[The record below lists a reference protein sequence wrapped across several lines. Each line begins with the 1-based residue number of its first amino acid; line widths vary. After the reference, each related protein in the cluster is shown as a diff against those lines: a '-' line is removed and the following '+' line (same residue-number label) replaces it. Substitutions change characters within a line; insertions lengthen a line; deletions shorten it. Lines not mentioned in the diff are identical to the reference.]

1 MSAERASYAVFLSY
15 AREDVEIA
23 RRIYNWLNG
32 TAGLNVW
39 MDEVSLPPGKPISA
53 AISLGI
59 PQCRNFLALI
69 SAKAVSSR
77 WCPGEW
83 KAALRHQERTEGFE
97 LISLRID
104 ETDMPVELDGS
115 RYLEAPGG
123 RLTIQDSA
131 QLLATI
137 TDAKYDHRT
146 RPRND
151 IYLARPWSGPSG
163 IGLAEFVTQKASEF
177 GFRLIQDA
185 KDQKHYDEATRV
197 RTIMESC
204 GGLVAVVPNRGNG
217 ETSKYILR
225 EISLAQELGLAVL
238 VVADSG
244 VAAAHQTCIGGS
256 ELADNIMS
264 QKIAARALT
273 VDQEHFADPDFAI
286 ALQSRLEDFAENWQQ
301 PKRPHQMF
309 LAASLN
315 DGWDN
320 QKMAGVQLITQVLA
334 SPCVI
339 GDKITGDGTQ
349 KQIIDSIRQSVAM
362 VADVT
367 ESNLN
372 TCIEAG
378 IARGSGQ
385 PVLHLIARGS
395 RKRPDIFMFR
405 DMEVT
410 YYEDEMDYLAVLYRI
425 ARNYRRSVV
434 NW

>member
-1 MSAERASYAVFLSY
+1 
-15 AREDVEIA
+15 
-23 RRIYNWLNG
+23 
-32 TAGLNVW
+32 
-39 MDEVSLPPGKPISA
+39 
-53 AISLGI
+53 
-59 PQCRNFLALI
+59 
-69 SAKAVSSR
+69 
-77 WCPGEW
+77 
-83 KAALRHQERTEGFE
+83 
-97 LISLRID
+97 
-104 ETDMPVELDGS
+104 
-115 RYLEAPGG
+115 
-123 RLTIQDSA
+123 
-131 QLLATI
+131 
-137 TDAKYDHRT
+137 
-146 RPRND
+146 
-151 IYLARPWSGPSG
+151 
-163 IGLAEFVTQKASEF
+163 
-177 GFRLIQDA
+177 
-185 KDQKHYDEATRV
+185 
-197 RTIMESC
+197 
-204 GGLVAVVPNRGNG
+204 
-217 ETSKYILR
+217 
-225 EISLAQELGLAVL
+225 
-238 VVADSG
+238 
-244 VAAAHQTCIGGS
+244 
-256 ELADNIMS
+256 MS

-315 DGWDN
+315 DSWDN